1 MSPTTIERSVTPRG
15 ELVLRRAGVHY
26 EIISNGTFLMD
37 TRDGRSERLLITAAL
52 RGHGPGARVLIGGL
66 GVGFSLAAAVADPQ
80 VGAIT
85 VVEVEPAVIAWQAG
99 PLAAFSGHAA
109 DDPRVRIVRADLVR
123 WVPAVSERFDVICL
137 DIDNGPDW
145 TVLDGNA
152 GLYDDAGLAA
162 LRARLAPG
170 GTLAVW
176 SAAAAPRFADRLEDC
191 FAGVETHEV
200 PVTRGEPDRVYLAHR
215 APRND
220 DGR

>member
-1 MSPTTIERSVTPRG
+1 MSPTVERSVTPRG
-15 ELVLRRAGVHY
+15 ELVLRRVGAHY

-52 RGHGPGARVLIGGL
+52 CGRGPGLRVLIGGL
-66 GVGFSLAAAVADPQ
+66 GVGYSLAAAVADARID
-80 VGAIT
+80 AIT
-85 VVEVEPAVIAWQAG
+85 VVEVEPAVIAWQSG

-123 WVPAVSERFDVICL
+123 WLSAASDRFDVICL
-137 DIDNGPDW
+137 DVDNGPDW

-152 GLYDDAGLAA
+152 GLYDDAGLTA

-176 SAAAAPRFADRLEDC
+176 SAAAAPRFADRLGDR
-191 FAGVETHEV
+191 FAEVERHDV
-200 PVTRGEPDRVYLAHR
+200 PVARGEPDRVYLARR
-215 APRND
+215 ASRSD
-220 DGR
+220 DG